1 MENLAAVFNDFKS
14 QIEKNPQLGSSV
26 IKNQEIK
33 KFYDTE
39 KTKADVRVKDN
50 MLELYDAKLKA
61 ANQEKDRKSQLI
73 EESEKRERDQRARA
87 DDVERE
93 RNAFRTS
100 CEELDANYQESKA
113 ENERLKAENEEL
125 KRQLA
130 DF

>member
-1 MENLAAVFNDFKS
+1 MEDLAAVFNDFMT

-26 IKNQEIK
+26 VKNQEIK
-33 KFYDTE
+33 KFYETE

-73 EESEKRERDQRARA
+73 DESEKSLRDQRARA
-87 DDVERE
+87 DDAERE

-100 CEELDANYQESKA
+100 CEELDVKYQESKVQ
-113 ENERLKAENEEL
+113 NERLKAEN
-125 KRQLA
+125 
-130 DF
+130 